1 MGTTP
6 KRVQSV
12 QSGQQRTD
20 AAQGVVPGSIPGCW
34 LIGGRDGAGAGVAKF
49 ARAFGGD
56 GSAQVLRRLLPARPG
71 SIPGAANSRFG
82 GIVQAGR
89 VLLHPA
95 PVGERPEHFGLAAT
109 LGRLGW

>member
-1 MGTTP
+1 MRILPAQGTTVVSTP

-56 GSAQVLRRLLPARPG
+56 GFGAGLEGFFLRGPVRFRAPP
-71 SIPGAANSRFG
+71 IAA
-82 GIVQAGR
+82 
-89 VLLHPA
+89 
-95 PVGERPEHFGLAAT
+95 
-109 LGRLGW
+109 